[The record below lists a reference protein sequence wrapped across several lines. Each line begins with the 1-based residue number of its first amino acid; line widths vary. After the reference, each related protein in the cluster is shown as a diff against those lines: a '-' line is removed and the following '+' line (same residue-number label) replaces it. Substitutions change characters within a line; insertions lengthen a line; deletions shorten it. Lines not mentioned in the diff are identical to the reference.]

1 MLRYGLGA
9 TGGGEAPSR
18 HTVRDRRAVAR
29 FTRHNEQTVHEV
41 PAAPAASWEQ
51 KLVAVLAIELTWP
64 EGMDPESW
72 RYEPWTVSAHWEQ
85 AFVEK
90 VQGFGGSVVQR
101 SPSLIM
107 VAFGLPQTLEQL
119 PQRAVQAALAI
130 RQLVIEAEAR
140 AGLEPCPMVRQA
152 VHWGYCWWRR
162 RRTSP
167 PRACCPWVTHWHG
180 QCGC

>member
-1 MLRYGLGA
+1 MRFPRTGCELGA
-9 TGGGEAPSR
+9 EAGSGAGHRADMAGGHGSR
-18 HTVRDRRAVAR
+18 
-29 FTRHNEQTVHEV
+29 
-41 PAAPAASWEQ
+41 
-51 KLVAVLAIELTWP
+51 VLALRALDRE
-64 EGMDPESW
+64 
-72 RYEPWTVSAHWEQ
+72 RAHWEQ

-130 RQLVIEAEAR
+130 RQLVEAEAR

-152 VHWGYCWWRR
+152 VHWGSAGGGAGAQARR
-162 RRTSP
+162 APVARE
-167 PRACCPWVTHWHG
+167 
-180 QCGC
+180 